1 MVIQTESNKM
11 LGYSI
16 QQWFETNRIQWLVRI
31 SKLNPTISKVIQ
43 TRSPKKNTNENWIPQ

>member
-16 QQWFETNRIQWLVRI
+16 QQWFETNKQDPMIRKDI
-31 SKLNPTISKVIQ
+31 
-43 TRSPKKNTNENWIPQ
+43 